1 MKKPISTAPRDGRK
15 VTVCWTDAL
24 GQENESVARY
34 RSTERLRAAGGDWDE
49 ADEGWWTFTDS
60 NTQKKID
67 PHSWLS
73 KQSEG

>member
-1 MKKPISTAPRDGRK
+1 MKKPISTAPRDGSK
-15 VTVCWTDAL
+15 VTVFWTDAL

-34 RSTERLRAAGGDWDE
+34 RSAERLRAAGGDWDQ

-73 KQSEG
+73 EQGED